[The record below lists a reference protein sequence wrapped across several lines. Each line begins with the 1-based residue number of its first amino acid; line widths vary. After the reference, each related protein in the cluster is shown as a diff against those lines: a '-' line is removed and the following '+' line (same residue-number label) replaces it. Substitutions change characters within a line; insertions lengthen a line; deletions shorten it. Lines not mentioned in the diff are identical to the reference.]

1 MSSHLH
7 SLTHKLLSPVEES
20 TAVRAVI
27 VLHVETGRVGLG
39 HEPPLVAEAG
49 EDPLQQPVVV
59 HLLQADDVWAVPD
72 DLVDDPPPPALPV
85 QAGAGGHEVVH
96 GGAEGL
102 GQHVPLHHHHR
113 PLGLVLGISGDTS
126 QNYADYKVSALVD
139 W

>member
-7 SLTHKLLSPVEES
+7 SLTHKLLRPVEES
-20 TAVRAVI
+20 AAVRAVI

-85 QAGAGGHEVVH
+85 QAGAGGHEVV
-96 GGAEGL
+96 
-102 GQHVPLHHHHR
+102 Q
-113 PLGLVLGISGDTS
+113 
-126 QNYADYKVSALVD
+126 
-139 W
+139 